1 MTRWVIHKTINE
13 QKKILYY
20 IHLYSVI
27 LYYILLYYYII
38 LYYINITLYYID
50 ISKKINKSWESF
62 GWHVRASMD
71 AHFPIALLC
80 LYTLNVA
87 GSPSYWKSQKKT
99 PLKQFTWQKCR
110 NVNGDI
116 YKIDAADCKHCGLAH
131 KSETSALCCHCA
143 AKSAVLLPLLPW
155 TVLGC
160 RRVYKFQTIEIDR
173 QRANGGTNWTEFAWW
188 NLHAIE
194 TVLHASGNHSCGQ
207 LALRISQI
215 PTFFWKIDIR

>member
-1 MTRWVIHKTINE
+1 VTRWVIHKTINE

-27 LYYILLYYYII
+27 LYYILLCYYII

-87 GSPSYWKSQKKT
+87 GSPSYWKSQKKH
-99 PLKQFTWQKCR
+99 PSNNSPGK
-110 NVNGDI
+110 N
-116 YKIDAADCKHCGLAH
+116 A
-131 KSETSALCCHCA
+131 ETSMEIYTKSMLQTASIADLLTSRKPRRFAAIAQQNQLCYCRCCHGLYLA
-143 AKSAVLLPLLPW
+143 AAGFTNFRQSKLTGNGPTGARIGPNLP
-155 TVLGC
+155 
-160 RRVYKFQTIEIDR
+160 D
-173 QRANGGTNWTEFAWW
+173 GTYM
-188 NLHAIE
+188 
-194 TVLHASGNHSCGQ
+194 Q
-207 LALRISQI
+207 
-215 PTFFWKIDIR
+215 